1 LTVPGINAVEHNEVL
16 TAELLLLEYG
26 AYQTETDIAR
36 VNTCMSPGVLIPA
49 EVTQSGVKAM
59 HFKIHKLKYLY
70 IFRATNQSNVLYS
83 IS

>member
-1 LTVPGINAVEHNEVL
+1 LTVPGINAIGHNEVL

-36 VNTCMSPGVLIPA
+36 VNTYTSPGVLIPA

-59 HFKIHKLKYLY
+59 HFKIHKF
-70 IFRATNQSNVLYS
+70 INCVLNKK
-83 IS
+83 